1 MSTNVKMSERF
12 IYVDRRATGRDK
24 SLPNRQRLLRRIQDS
39 IKNANPVD
47 IDAGGVG
54 GANAAPG
61 KQLTNPIKIARKAL
75 AEPSFRYS
83 QGTGEMDVVL
93 PGNDQWLRGDVF
105 PVDTQSSGKGGSGTG
120 EGAGP
125 GDSSEDDFIVNI
137 SRSEF
142 YDAFFGDCA
151 LPDLEQTAQKEL
163 PDAVSKPAGF
173 QKEGNPGQLSV
184 IRSYKNSMGRRKA
197 LTADSR
203 AEIEKL
209 EERLS
214 WLMDNADHESADW
227 VLEVR
232 QVSERI
238 AELKQKMS
246 AVPFFEKLDLRY
258 RKSEKVMVK
267 SADAVLIMAMDISG
281 SMGEEEKRIARKFF
295 SLQYAFIKMKYP
307 NTDLVFIYHNDT
319 AEEVSEEEFF
329 TSRKSGGTIISPAL
343 ALANKIIK
351 DRYDVSAT
359 NVYFSYAGDGD
370 NWESDNA
377 ELITEFE
384 DNGLLSKV
392 RHAVYAQVGQDRSQ
406 SWYGTGPSKTWSAI
420 SSISKTNKKM
430 KMAKIQNETEVFG
443 AFKKIYSNS
452 KSVVESVQKKY

>member
-1 MSTNVKMSERF
+1 MSTEVKISERF

-39 IKNANPVD
+39 IKTANPND
-47 IDAGGVG
+47 IDAAGVG
-54 GANAAPG
+54 GASGAPG
-61 KQLTNPIKIARKAL
+61 KQLANPIKIARKAL

-83 QGTGEMDVVL
+83 SGTGEIDVVL
-93 PGNDQWLRGDVF
+93 PGNDRWLKGDVF
-105 PVDTQSSGKGGSGTG
+105 PVESPSSGRGSGGSG

-142 YDAFFGDCA
+142 YDAFFGDCE

-163 PDAVSKPAGF
+163 PEAVSKPAGF

-184 IRSYKNSMGRRKA
+184 VRSYKNSMGRRKA

-203 AEIEKL
+203 AEL
-209 EERLS
+209 EELEARLED
-214 WLMDNADHESADW
+214 LMHSNDCEIEGWAEQLR
-227 VLEVR
+227 VVT
-232 QVSERI
+232 ERI
-238 AELKQKMS
+238 TELKAKVS

-307 NTDLVFIYHNDT
+307 NTDLVFIYHTDE
-319 AEEVSEEEFF
+319 AEEVNEEEFF
-329 TSRKSGGTIISPAL
+329 TSRKSGGTIISPAV
-343 ALANKIIK
+343 ALANKIVK
-351 DRYDVSAT
+351 DRYDVNAT
-359 NVYFSYAGDGD
+359 NLYFSYAGDGD

-377 ELITEFE
+377 ALITEFE
-384 DNGLLSKV
+384 ENGFLNKV
-392 RHAVYAQVGQDRSQ
+392 RHAVYAQVGTDRSN
-406 SWYGTGPSKTWSAI
+406 SWYGTGPSKTWTTI
-420 SSISKTNKKM
+420 SSIANSNKKM
-430 KMAKIQNETEVFG
+430 KMAKIQTEADVFS
-443 AFKKIYSNS
+443 AFKKIYTKQ
-452 KSVVESVQKKY
+452 KSTPKSTGKR